1 MWEDCDS
8 IIDVPPFRDDPAIN
22 LCHGYTLHRLWYDR
36 AVQEVEKHFVQDL
49 GARPQHGADRED
61 YEEGGGE
68 NDTYMDIQN
77 FDENW
82 LGSMVSGQPDDL
94 DFGLS
99 EDMEALD
106 VGGRHLGS
114 QGTQRGFYE
123 DDEEEYELD
132 DFWTRAVVRWTPGV
146 YVSIKVDFFEKLNF
160 TSFSV
165 FKQNT
170 LQISIFGRKLHLF
183 KW

>member
-8 IIDVPPFRDDPAIN
+8 IIDIPPFRDDPAIN

-36 AVQEVEKHFVQDL
+36 AVQEVEKYFVQDL
-49 GARPQHGADRED
+49 GARPQHGADRDD

-68 NDTYMDIQN
+68 NDTIMDLQN
-77 FDENW
+77 FDDNW
-82 LGSMVSGQPDDL
+82 LGSMVSGQPDNL

-114 QGTQRGFYE
+114 QGIQRGLYE

-132 DFWTRAVVRWTPGV
+132 DFWTTAVVRWTPGV
-146 YVSIKVDFFEKLNF
+146 YVSTEVDLFEKLTF
-160 TSFSV
+160 TSFSA
-165 FKQNT
+165 FKQNI
-170 LQISIFGRKLHLF
+170 L
-183 KW
+183 